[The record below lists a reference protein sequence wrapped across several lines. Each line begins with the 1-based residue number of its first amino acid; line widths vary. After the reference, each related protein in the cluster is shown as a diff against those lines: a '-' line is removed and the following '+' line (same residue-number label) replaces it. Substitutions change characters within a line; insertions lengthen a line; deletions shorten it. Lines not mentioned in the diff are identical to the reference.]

1 VARNPHDPRAGAAQ
15 QARIVMLK
23 AAGDSAAASAELA
36 KACVKPT
43 PEFKATCA
51 ERLGEEEFR
60 AGAALYAQYKPLT
73 LNIPSR
79 LNLTRKGVER
89 LSAPKRRLLSAMTG
103 HFTRSI
109 GSGSPLWLA
118 ASSYFVGLAQWEYGN
133 YLKNVQLPADLT
145 GEQLSAAQAGASQQA
160 DQYFN
165 DARKTWQTL
174 VDKAT
179 QDKIANAWVDRAK
192 AALGGTVDESPSLD
206 APAPQPAPAKS
217 GGTP

>member
-1 VARNPHDPRAGAAQ
+1 
-15 QARIVMLK
+15 
-23 AAGDSAAASAELA
+23 
-36 KACVKPT
+36 
-43 PEFKATCA
+43 
-51 ERLGEEEFR
+51 
-60 AGAALYAQYKPLT
+60 
-73 LNIPSR
+73 
-79 LNLTRKGVER
+79 
-89 LSAPKRRLLSAMTG
+89 MTG

-109 GSGSPLWLA
+109 GSGSPQWLA

-179 QDKIANAWVDRAK
+179 QDKSANAWVDRAK

-206 APAPQPAPAKS
+206 APAASPAPAKT